1 MAPND
6 PQGPQSPIERSTE
19 PQDISNGRPDA
30 LNANNNTPP
39 SSTPVEMSTL
49 QSQPRSNQ
57 DPAQNTSNPPE
68 PSSDPNSS
76 QENQPSV
83 SNHATAVNPSPQSR
97 EPLHPVPTNTTSPS
111 TLDRKVSTAIGPS
124 TDQPTPISKDTDV
137 AGPSLVITLL
147 LTTGARHPFRIDE
160 KYLKKR
166 GVSVA
171 DNDPFGMSVYTLKEL
186 VWREWRDEWEQR
198 PSSPTAIRLIH
209 FGKLLDD
216 KAALRESKFSS
227 EAPNVVHMTVKPQ
240 EIIDEEDAKG
250 GKGVFGR
257 DREGNERS
265 PGCRCIIL

>member
-1 MAPND
+1 MAPNN
-6 PQGPQSPIERSTE
+6 PQGSQSPIERSTE
-19 PQDISNGRPDA
+19 PQDISNSRPDA
-30 LNANNNTPP
+30 LNVNNNTPP

-68 PSSDPNSS
+68 PSSYPNSS

-186 VWREWRDEWEQR
+186 VWREWRDGTHLDVLTLTLRSNISLEWEQR

-216 KAALRESKFSS
+216 KAPLRGQSLLIPPVLPVRLTSVSHRIQIQF
-227 EAPNVVHMTVKPQ
+227 
-240 EIIDEEDAKG
+240 
-250 GKGVFGR
+250 
-257 DREGNERS
+257 
-265 PGCRCIIL
+265 

>member
-6 PQGPQSPIERSTE
+6 PQGPQPPIERSTE

-171 DNDPFGMSVYTLKEL
+171 DNDPFSMSVYTLKEL
-186 VWREWRDEWEQR
+186 VWREWRDGTHLDILILSLRSNISLEWEQR

-216 KAALRESKFSS
+216 KAALR
-227 EAPNVVHMTVKPQ
+227 
-240 EIIDEEDAKG
+240 
-250 GKGVFGR
+250 GKSLLIPSVLPVCLTSVSHRIQIQF
-257 DREGNERS
+257 
-265 PGCRCIIL
+265 